1 MIIKINTKSET
12 PIYLQLRN
20 EIVKGIGKGE
30 FEIGESLPT
39 VRQMAMELGVNTM
52 TVSKAYQLLK
62 TEGFIETDR
71 RKGTVVCNLWD
82 SRRSSDGEF
91 QEKLEDELELLS
103 AEATIRGMDQNDFI
117 ELCRKA
123 FQGME
128 VAFSQESAVLIFA
141 ADYAVWIALYISK
154 HKKKA
159 VETGSWETGKL
170 NADNERAWKLSDLC
184 HNVIYFIAAVFLI
197 FYFIFGDPMIYINNY
212 RLRTALVKEW

>member
-62 TEGFIETDR
+62 SEGFIETDR
-71 RKGTVVCNLWD
+71 RKGAVVCNLRD

-91 QEKLEDELELLS
+91 QEKLADELELLS
-103 AEATIRGMDQNDFI
+103 AEATI
-117 ELCRKA
+117 K
-123 FQGME
+123 
-128 VAFSQESAVLIFA
+128 
-141 ADYAVWIALYISK
+141 
-154 HKKKA
+154 
-159 VETGSWETGKL
+159 
-170 NADNERAWKLSDLC
+170 
-184 HNVIYFIAAVFLI
+184 
-197 FYFIFGDPMIYINNY
+197 MI
-212 RLRTALVKEW
+212 L

>member
-117 ELCRKA
+117 ELFRKA

-128 VAFSQESAVLIFA
+128 VAFS
-141 ADYAVWIALYISK
+141 
-154 HKKKA
+154 
-159 VETGSWETGKL
+159 
-170 NADNERAWKLSDLC
+170 
-184 HNVIYFIAAVFLI
+184 
-197 FYFIFGDPMIYINNY
+197 
-212 RLRTALVKEW
+212 

>member
-30 FEIGESLPT
+30 FESLPT

-62 TEGFIETDR
+62 AEGFIETDR
-71 RKGTVVCNLWD
+71 RKGTVVCNLRD

-91 QEKLEDELELLS
+91 QEKIADELELLS

-128 VAFSQESAVLIFA
+128 VAFS
-141 ADYAVWIALYISK
+141 
-154 HKKKA
+154 
-159 VETGSWETGKL
+159 
-170 NADNERAWKLSDLC
+170 
-184 HNVIYFIAAVFLI
+184 
-197 FYFIFGDPMIYINNY
+197 
-212 RLRTALVKEW
+212 

>member
-20 EIVKGIGKGE
+20 EVVKGIGKGE

-71 RKGTVVCNLWD
+71 RKGTVVCNLRD

-91 QEKLEDELELLS
+91 QESLQMNWS
-103 AEATIRGMDQNDFI
+103 F
-117 ELCRKA
+117 
-123 FQGME
+123 
-128 VAFSQESAVLIFA
+128 
-141 ADYAVWIALYISK
+141 
-154 HKKKA
+154 
-159 VETGSWETGKL
+159 
-170 NADNERAWKLSDLC
+170 
-184 HNVIYFIAAVFLI
+184 
-197 FYFIFGDPMIYINNY
+197 
-212 RLRTALVKEW
+212 

>member
-62 TEGFIETDR
+62 AEGFIETDR
-71 RKGTVVCNLWD
+71 RKGTVVCNLRD

-91 QEKLEDELELLS
+91 HEDELELLS

-128 VAFSQESAVLIFA
+128 VAFS
-141 ADYAVWIALYISK
+141 
-154 HKKKA
+154 
-159 VETGSWETGKL
+159 
-170 NADNERAWKLSDLC
+170 
-184 HNVIYFIAAVFLI
+184 
-197 FYFIFGDPMIYINNY
+197 
-212 RLRTALVKEW
+212 